1 MSSLHD
7 RRQPRRRR
15 FGPGHLADA
24 IRPAVLM
31 DASAALLAIGIGPTL
46 AWFFVWRHGA

>member
-1 MSSLHD
+1 MSSLHN

-15 FGPGHLADA
+15 FVPGQFADA
-24 IRPAVLM
+24 IRLAVLM
-31 DASAALLAIGIGPTL
+31 GASAALFAIGIGPTL

>member
-15 FGPGHLADA
+15 FVPGQLADA
-24 IRPAVLM
+24 IRLAVLM
-31 DASAALLAIGIGPTL
+31 GASAALLAIGIGPTL
-46 AWFFVWRHGA
+46 AWLLVWRHGT

>member
-7 RRQPRRRR
+7 RRQPRRR
-15 FGPGHLADA
+15 FVPGQLADA
-24 IRPAVLM
+24 IRLAVLM
-31 DASAALLAIGIGPTL
+31 GASAALLAIGIGPTL